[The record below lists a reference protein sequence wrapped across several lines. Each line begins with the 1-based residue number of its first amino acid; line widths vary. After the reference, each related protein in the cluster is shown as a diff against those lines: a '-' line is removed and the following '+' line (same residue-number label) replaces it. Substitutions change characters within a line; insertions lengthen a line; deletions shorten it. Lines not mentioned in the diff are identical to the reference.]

1 MISRAMVATK
11 PGSPG
16 RARRKPLKPIACG
29 NAGSIRWTCGDLLVC
44 FCFSHTRLRVHG
56 TPGIPHALRG
66 GTVDDKTRA
75 HATRSRSRVAKS
87 WLFENGFGAS
97 TSCSLPPCGGGPGRG
112 VAASALLVWN
122 VHREGTT
129 TRVGPSPQP
138 SPTKGGGS
146 APPLWRQQ
154 HSNRSRKTKLF
165 RYLRAKRCRWLAS
178 KPCASVSSN
187 RLKKDRREQGG
198 MT

>member
-44 FCFSHTRLRVHG
+44 FCFSHARLRVHW

-75 HATRSRSRVAKS
+75 HATRSQSRVAKS

-97 TSCSLPPCGGGPGRG
+97 TSCSLPPLWGR
-112 VAASALLVWN
+112 A
-122 VHREGTT
+122 REGGWPHRHCSCGTFI
-129 TRVGPSPQP
+129 V
-138 SPTKGGGS
+138 K
-146 APPLWRQQ
+146 APPPVWAPLP
-154 HSNRSRKTKLF
+154 N
-165 RYLRAKRCRWLAS
+165 
-178 KPCASVSSN
+178 PPP
-187 RLKKDRREQGG
+187 QGG
-198 MT
+198 RERTAVVEIATLPTEAGRRNYFATCVRKDAAGSPRNPALVFHPTG

>member
-29 NAGSIRWTCGDLLVC
+29 NAGPIRWTCGDLLVC
-44 FCFSHTRLRVHG
+44 FCFSHARLRVHW

-75 HATRSRSRVAKS
+75 HATRSQSRVAKS

-97 TSCSLPPCGGGPGRG
+97 TSCSLPPCGLWGRARKGGGRI
-112 VAASALLVWN
+112 
-122 VHREGTT
+122 GTA
-129 TRVGPSPQP
+129 RVERSSRRHHHPCGPL
-138 SPTKGGGS
+138 SPTLSHKGGGS
-146 APPLWRQQ
+146 APP
-154 HSNRSRKTKLF
+154 
-165 RYLRAKRCRWLAS
+165 
-178 KPCASVSSN
+178 
-187 RLKKDRREQGG
+187 
-198 MT
+198 

>member
-44 FCFSHTRLRVHG
+44 FCFSHARLRVHW

-75 HATRSRSRVAKS
+75 HATRSQSRVAKS

-97 TSCSLPPCGGGPGRG
+97 TSCSLPPLWGR
-112 VAASALLVWN
+112 A
-122 VHREGTT
+122 REGGDRIGTA
-129 TRVGPSPQP
+129 RVERSSRRHHHPCGPL
-138 SPTKGGGS
+138 SPTLPHKGGRERTAVVETATLQPKS
-146 APPLWRQQ
+146 EDEIISLPACEKMPLARLE
-154 HSNRSRKTKLF
+154 T
-165 RYLRAKRCRWLAS
+165 LR
-178 KPCASVSSN
+178 
-187 RLKKDRREQGG
+187 
-198 MT
+198 

>member
-1 MISRAMVATK
+1 MPDRSGGPVVTYSCAFV
-11 PGSPG
+11 
-16 RARRKPLKPIACG
+16 
-29 NAGSIRWTCGDLLVC
+29 
-44 FCFSHTRLRVHG
+44 FHTRGCGCMGHPAFP
-56 TPGIPHALRG
+56 TPSGAELLMTKLARMRRDRKAVSLNLG
-66 GTVDDKTRA
+66 CLKMDSA
-75 HATRSRSRVAKS
+75 HPRLVPSP
-87 WLFENGFGAS
+87 L
-97 TSCSLPPCGGGPGRG
+97 CGGGPGRG
-112 VAASALLVWN
+112 VAASAPLVWN

>member
-75 HATRSRSRVAKS
+75 HATRSQSRVAKS

-97 TSCSLPPCGGGPGRG
+97 TSCSLPPLWGRAREG

-138 SPTKGGGS
+138 SPTRGEGAHRRCGDRNTPTEAGRRNYFATCVRKDAAGS
-146 APPLWRQQ
+146 PRNPALVFHP
-154 HSNRSRKTKLF
+154 T
-165 RYLRAKRCRWLAS
+165 
-178 KPCASVSSN
+178 
-187 RLKKDRREQGG
+187 G
-198 MT
+198 